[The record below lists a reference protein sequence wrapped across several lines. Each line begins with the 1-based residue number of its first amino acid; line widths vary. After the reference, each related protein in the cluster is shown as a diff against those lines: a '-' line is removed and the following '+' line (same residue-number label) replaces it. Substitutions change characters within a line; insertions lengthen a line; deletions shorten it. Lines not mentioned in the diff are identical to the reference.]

1 MSPNDQAPASEP
13 LPEVLGRVELRH
25 LVALRAVAA
34 ERSFGKAAGRLGYTQ
49 SAVSQQ
55 IAALERAV
63 GERLFERPGGPKP
76 VTLTRAGELLLGHAE
91 GILDRVAAAEADLA
105 GYRAGRAG
113 HLTIGT
119 FQSVSVEV
127 LPVLLPRLRS
137 VSPDLTVAMSEE
149 DEQDELLRRLG
160 IGELDLTFVVAP
172 VAAFFLVFLPASA
185 AGAASVGASAAAGA
199 ALVAVFLRLRFFLPV
214 FFFVAFFLA
223 LFFFVAFFLALFFL
237 ALFFLATF
245 FLATFLVAFFLVAF
259 FFVAFFLVA
268 FLAAF
273 FFVAFFFAA
282 FLAIG
287 VLLGVTCGTA
297 DEDESVRHPHAHTR
311 LRLYRN
317 HAALCL
323 SKHRRSCA
331 TTRQHVPA
339 TIQTQR
345 HFASDGAS
353 IVRHAAPRSTARHTA
368 RALSRHAPR
377 RARRDPRA
385 RLRERRRA
393 RAGLPGL
400 RGARGVGAGAG
411 GARGGRGR
419 RESGRNGRR

>member
-1 MSPNDQAPASEP
+1 MSSNDQVSASEP

-172 VAAFFLVFLPASA
+172 VADGPWDFVPLAEDPFVVISPADEPLGPPGEAVPAEVLDGLPIVGQSLTACQVLIEDGMRS
-185 AGAASVGASAAAGA
+185 AGAEPNVVFRTSDNGAVQAMVRSGMGHAV
-199 ALVAVFLRLRFFLPV
+199 VARLAVDPTDPGIVVRPV
-214 FFFVAFFLA
+214 DPGIADRVIGLA
-223 LFFFVAFFLALFFL
+223 LPHRHRAPAVDVVVDLARQVC
-237 ALFFLATF
+237 ADVIRA
-245 FLATFLVAFFLVAF
+245 
-259 FFVAFFLVA
+259 
-268 FLAAF
+268 
-273 FFVAFFFAA
+273 
-282 FLAIG
+282 
-287 VLLGVTCGTA
+287 A
-297 DEDESVRHPHAHTR
+297 DEAT
-311 LRLYRN
+311 
-317 HAALCL
+317 AA
-323 SKHRRSCA
+323 
-331 TTRQHVPA
+331 V
-339 TIQTQR
+339 
-345 HFASDGAS
+345 G
-353 IVRHAAPRSTARHTA
+353 VAPRSSAA
-368 RALSRHAPR
+368 
-377 RARRDPRA
+377 
-385 RLRERRRA
+385 
-393 RAGLPGL
+393 
-400 RGARGVGAGAG
+400 
-411 GARGGRGR
+411 
-419 RESGRNGRR
+419 